1 MLDITTTIT
10 INRDQAP
17 RVGDQ
22 MSLRS
27 DVLAEIARHAPGLP
41 PTWRFL
47 PAGTTGKLLGWR
59 GEARAVVEI
68 EEPDYGNRRL
78 VVFVKAER
86 IAARADR
93 EQVPQLAGSACN
105 RSRVR

>member
-10 INRDQAP
+10 INGDPAP

-22 MSLRS
+22 MRLRS
-27 DVLAEIARHAPGLP
+27 DVLAEIACHSIGLL

-47 PAGTTGKLLGWR
+47 PAGTAGKLLGWR
-59 GEARAVVEI
+59 GDARAVVEI

-78 VVFVKAER
+78 VVFVKDEH
-86 IAARADR
+86 IARAR
-93 EQVPQLAGSACN
+93 GHCSAG
-105 RSRVR
+105 